1 MGQMKL
7 LSLHPA
13 TKANLRNIVLIAFVI
28 AVVFVIVDAFQ
39 EWKVPQLSLHVTMKS
54 SVNSIAQIFYDI
66 GNGLNEKNSANCSVT
81 KRWKFQVLK
90 FPLPWKPIQY
100 IRFDPLNSPGK
111 IALKEIKLV
120 DESDRLIQTIDLQ
133 VLKPLHQI
141 SSIRIE
147 NDLLVAST
155 DTNANDPMLYLNLQY
170 PIKYTYN
177 LKDCIIQNLT
187 HIPKKFV
194 IVFVLSWTAM
204 LFVYVDED

>member
-1 MGQMKL
+1 MKL
-7 LSLHPA
+7 LSPHTL
-13 TKANLRNIVLIAFVI
+13 TIGKLRNSVIISFFIALAFVL
-28 AVVFVIVDAFQ
+28 VDAFQ
-39 EWKVPQLSLHVTMKS
+39 EWKVPQLYLKATLTS
-54 SVNSIAQIFYDI
+54 SVDANAQVYFDI
-66 GNGLNEKNSANCSVT
+66 GNGLNEKDSAKCMVE

-90 FPLPWKPIQY
+90 FPFPWKPIQY

-120 DESDRLIQTIDLQ
+120 DEFDGLIQAIDLHA
-133 VLKPLHQI
+133 LKPLHQI
-141 SSIRIE
+141 RSIGVE

-170 PIKYTYN
+170 PIKYRYN

-194 IVFVLSWTAM
+194 IVFVLSCTAM
-204 LFVYVDED
+204 LFAYFGED

>member
-1 MGQMKL
+1 MKL
-7 LSLHPA
+7 LSPHTL
-13 TKANLRNIVLIAFVI
+13 TIGKLRNSVIIPFFIALAFILVN
-28 AVVFVIVDAFQ
+28 AFQ
-39 EWKVPQLSLHVTMKS
+39 EWKVPQLYLKVTMTS
-54 SVNSIAQIFYDI
+54 SVDANAQVYFDI
-66 GNGLNEKNSANCSVT
+66 GNGLNEKDSAKCMVE

-90 FPLPWKPIQY
+90 FPFPWKPIQY

-120 DESDRLIQTIDLQ
+120 DEFDGLIQAIDLQ

-141 SSIRIE
+141 SSIDIE

-194 IVFVLSWTAM
+194 IVFVLSCTAM
-204 LFVYVDED
+204 LFAYFGED